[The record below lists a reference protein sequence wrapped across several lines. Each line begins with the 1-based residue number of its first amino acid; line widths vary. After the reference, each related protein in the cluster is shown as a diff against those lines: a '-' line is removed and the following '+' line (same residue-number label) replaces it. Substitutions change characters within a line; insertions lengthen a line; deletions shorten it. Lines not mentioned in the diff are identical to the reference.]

1 MKRMLINATQREE
14 LRVAIVDGQNLY
26 DLDIE
31 IPSREQKKA
40 NIYKGRITRVEPS
53 LEACF
58 VDYGAERH
66 GFLPLKE
73 IAREYFNPNAEGKS
87 NIREL
92 LKEGQ
97 EIIVQVEKEERGNK
111 GAALTT
117 FISLAGRYMVL
128 MPNNPRAGGVSR
140 RIEGEDRQALKEA
153 MEHLNVP
160 DEMGL
165 IVRTAGMG
173 RDAEELQWDLDY
185 LLQLWKSISAAANSQ
200 KAPFLIYQESKLFI
214 RALRDYLRN
223 DIGEIL
229 IDEESLFK
237 DARDFVQQVMPNNL
251 RKLKLYQDPTPLFSR
266 YQIETQIESIFERNV
281 RLPSGGSIVI
291 DQTEA
296 LTAIDINSSKA
307 TKGSDIEE
315 TAFNTNLEAATEIAR
330 QLRIRDAGG
339 LIVIDFIDM
348 DSPRHQREVEE
359 RLKDALKADRARVQ
373 IGRISRFGLLEM
385 SRQRLRPSLGEA
397 TQIVCPRCEGHG
409 HIRSV
414 ESLALSTLRLIEE
427 HAMKEN
433 TGQVLV
439 QAPPSVA
446 NFLLNEKRASI
457 VEIELR
463 HSVHVVVVADDKL
476 ETPHLEITR
485 IREADMGE
493 HSKPS
498 YERTT
503 PVLATPLPKMGQMLG
518 SGEQPLVT
526 GVVPAS
532 PAPIRDET
540 PDATPVAQPARQPA
554 AAAKPSGG
562 FFSRLFGAL
571 FGGGS
576 AQPTPAAQP
585 ATSPRRDE
593 SRPGGRNERNGRR
606 DERRGEGRGKSG
618 DPQRQGPRNKDNA
631 PQGKGQQQA
640 KGNKAQGQ
648 PQGKGQQ
655 AEDKN
660 RQKDTQPSQGRQG
673 GRNEQDKNPQ
683 QAGNEN
689 RRQQQPRGERV
700 PQADKA
706 EKVTEKADKAATPAQ
721 PVQPRAEKAP
731 AQAPVVDEKLLV
743 AGAAAATV
751 AATTAEATAAT
762 SEVENTESV
771 AADGTK
777 EAGEGGQRRR
787 RGRRGGR
794 RRRRQEDGAQGA
806 SVDGAAG
813 ADDLD
818 DEEGEDNTPITARDS
833 DSVPPV
839 FDTAEAATH
848 AFKVE
853 APKTEAT
860 RPAVESTDDDD
871 KVPSALTLP
880 SLPKLPPIPGSTAA
894 AQVTSVAISS
904 EPVATP
910 AESADLRTTE
920 RRQTESNA
928 PLKNESPA
936 PAVATPVEATVP
948 AAPAVVEA
956 KAEETKP
963 VVAAPAPTPAQEQP
977 KPTSELDAPARG
989 LLPEASEPS
998 KAVEPVIATAP
1009 VAAAEKAE
1017 VATPHASTAE
1027 QSQAAPAALAPVVA
1041 RDAEKPVTVE
1051 VAKTEVKEVQAP
1063 TADVKASV
1071 APTAPAQEAP
1081 ATDAPKVS
1089 VQDAPAADVQKASE
1103 HGAPVEEASTA
1114 HATEAP
1120 NAQAPVAPAPEAP
1133 KAHAQEAQVTQTPVV
1148 ETPAAPVK
1156 QVASEKAADEAG
1168 HVEDESAKPVAAAP
1182 AASPEESASATASVT
1197 PKSPEASN
1205 VSHVSHT
1212 PASSSEKSGWTPPTQ
1227 GDLLTRPRHE
1237 SHGGDS
1243 SPRDAQS

>member
-1 MKRMLINATQREE
+1 MLINATQREE

-73 IAREYFNPNAEGKS
+73 VAREYFNPNAEGKS

-117 FISLAGRYMVL
+117 FVSLAGRYMVL

-153 MEHLNVP
+153 MEHLSVP

-185 LLQLWKSISAAANSQ
+185 LLQLWKSVSAAANSQ

-229 IDEESLFK
+229 IDEESLFS

-315 TAFNTNLEAATEIAR
+315 TAFNTNLEAASEIAR

-439 QAPPSVA
+439 QAPSAVA
-446 NFLLNEKRASI
+446 NFMLNEKRASI

-463 HSVHVVVVADDKL
+463 HSVHVVVVADEKL

-503 PVLATPLPKMGQMLG
+503 PTVATAMPKMGQALG

-526 GVVPAS
+526 GVVPS
-532 PAPIRDET
+532 TPAPQRDDDDEIEAPT
-540 PDATPVAQPARQPA
+540 APVRPATRA
-554 AAAKPSGG
+554 AAPTAPTGG
-562 FFSRLFGAL
+562 FFSRLFGNL
-571 FGGGS
+571 FGGGTP
-576 AQPTPAAQP
+576 AAPAAQP
-585 ATSPRRDE
+585 AATTRRED
-593 SRPGGRNERNGRR
+593 SRQGGRNERNGRR
-606 DERRGEGRGKSG
+606 DERRGNESRGKG
-618 DPQRQGPRNKDNA
+618 GEQRGSQQGQRKDNTQQQA
-631 PQGKGQQQA
+631 RGQQQA
-640 KGNKAQGQ
+640 KGGNKQPRGDQQPSRQG
-648 PQGKGQQ
+648 
-655 AEDKN
+655 EDKQPG
-660 RQKDTQPSQGRQG
+660 RQKDAQQQGRQG
-673 GRNEQDKNPQ
+673 RQD
-683 QAGNEN
+683 QAAPGET
-689 RRQQQPRGERV
+689 RRQPRGER
-700 PQADKA
+700 QAQG
-706 EKVTEKADKAATPAQ
+706 EKVEKAMPAAASTDAPAQ
-721 PVQPRAEKAP
+721 PPAPAPRAPVDKIAPPTVKADDHP
-731 AQAPVVDEKLLV
+731 IQEGSEAPVTDI
-743 AGAAAATV
+743 
-751 AATTAEATAAT
+751 EATM
-762 SEVENTESV
+762 
-771 AADGTK
+771 AADTNTVPS
-777 EAGEGGQRRR
+777 EAGKDTEGGQRRR

-794 RRRRQEDGAQGA
+794 RRRRQEDGTQ
-806 SVDGAAG
+806 AG
-813 ADDLD
+813 AIEDANSVDDLD
-818 DEEGEDNTPITARDS
+818 DEDGDDEMQVAPARPS
-833 DSVPPV
+833 PSVPPV
-839 FDTAEAATH
+839 LDTAAAAES
-848 AFKVE
+848 AFAVE
-853 APKTEAT
+853 APAGMAT
-860 RPAVESTDDDD
+860 RPAEPADDEA
-871 KVPSALTLP
+871 VPSALTLP
-880 SLPKLPPIPGSTAA
+880 TLPKLPPIPGSSATVTPAVHAA
-894 AQVTSVAISS
+894 DA
-904 EPVATP
+904 ATP
-910 AESADLRTTE
+910 ADSAQTRTTE
-920 RRQTESNA
+920 RRQTESDA
-928 PLKNESPA
+928 PLKSA
-936 PAVATPVEATVP
+936 PVTGSAPVP
-948 AAPAVVEA
+948 AAAPVRVEPPAIED
-956 KAEETKP
+956 
-963 VVAAPAPTPAQEQP
+963 VVATAPPA
-977 KPTSELDAPARG
+977 SGVGLDAPARG
-989 LLPEASEPS
+989 FLPEEEAR
-998 KAVEPVIATAP
+998 AP
-1009 VAAAEKAE
+1009 VAETVAEEATDARKVSPPAPIADESAAGEIPAQ
-1017 VATPHASTAE
+1017 VVS
-1027 QSQAAPAALAPVVA
+1027 APAPVPAPAPAPVSAPVVPETVNQSHTPA
-1041 RDAEKPVTVE
+1041 QDAKDEDEETSAP
-1051 VAKTEVKEVQAP
+1051 AVQA
-1063 TADVKASV
+1063 V
-1071 APTAPAQEAP
+1071 
-1081 ATDAPKVS
+1081 
-1089 VQDAPAADVQKASE
+1089 
-1103 HGAPVEEASTA
+1103 
-1114 HATEAP
+1114 
-1120 NAQAPVAPAPEAP
+1120 
-1133 KAHAQEAQVTQTPVV
+1133 
-1148 ETPAAPVK
+1148 
-1156 QVASEKAADEAG
+1156 
-1168 HVEDESAKPVAAAP
+1168 
-1182 AASPEESASATASVT
+1182 
-1197 PKSPEASN
+1197 PKSPDASN
-1205 VSHVSHT
+1205 VSPVSH
-1212 PASSSEKSGWTPPTQ
+1212 PAQEPKPGWTPPAQ
-1227 GDLLTRPRHE
+1227 GDLLTRPRQE
-1237 SHGGDS
+1237 PHGD
-1243 SPRDAQS
+1243 